1 MTLNNRS
8 SLIDIVLVRFIFIII
23 IIIKLITLRVTWK
36 NGTSVERLPRSHW
49 PVALFMKYC
58 LD

>member
-8 SLIDIVLVRFIFIII
+8 SLIDIVLVRFIFII